1 MYYHV
6 IAETKSVNKEKSEK
20 YSVLDI
26 TDKNEVIEKYVAPYV
41 IEEDFSINGYLL
53 NKSEL
58 KRFYISETQKTSQ
71 DLLNEFKA
79 MHRGSA
85 VTMVV
90 RRIDIVQCEEA
101 KDITQDLQK
110 LVKEKQTAKSEIEKR
125 SQQDMSNNIF
135 IVHGRNDS
143 IKNDMARFI
152 EKLGLSAT
160 ILHEQPNL
168 GATIIEKLENSAIN
182 VAYAIVLYTADDT
195 GALVGEKDM
204 KSRARQNVLFE
215 HGYFMSK
222 LGRNKVCAVVEENV
236 DIPSD
241 LHGILFIHYDK
252 GGAWKY
258 KIAKEMKAIGI
269 NIDVN
274 RLCSAHSF

>member
-1 MYYHV
+1 
-6 IAETKSVNKEKSEK
+6 
-20 YSVLDI
+20 
-26 TDKNEVIEKYVAPYV
+26 
-41 IEEDFSINGYLL
+41 
-53 NKSEL
+53 
-58 KRFYISETQKTSQ
+58 
-71 DLLNEFKA
+71 
-79 MHRGSA
+79 
-85 VTMVV
+85 
-90 RRIDIVQCEEA
+90 
-101 KDITQDLQK
+101 
-110 LVKEKQTAKSEIEKR
+110 
-125 SQQDMSNNIF
+125 MSNNIF

>member
-125 SQQDMSNNIF
+125 SQQYMSNNIF

-269 NIDVN
+269 NVDVN